1 MPSICFYS
9 TFCQINMRKARKKD
23 RILKFPH
30 FLRDKWNLQLFVP
43 KYARCPHRFYSQCSK
58 KEYWKMY
65 RAERPASREPR
76 RGERTARGGCEDAGV
91 VEEEGRGAARGR
103 TGAHGWHTGG
113 TGGRTGHSL
122 RLYRILVKCEIFY
135 GHSSKR

>member
-30 FLRDKWNLQLFVP
+30 FLRDKWNFQLFVP

-65 RAERPASREPR
+65 RAEHPASREPR
-76 RGERTARGGCEDAGV
+76 RGGGRRWGV
-91 VEEEGRGAARGR
+91 EGVGGWRGAAGAGR
-103 TGAHGWHTGG
+103 EHTGEG
-113 TGGRTGHSL
+113 QVTLCVYT
-122 RLYRILVKCEIFY
+122 EFW
-135 GHSSKR
+135 